1 MTEKDENGG
10 DCGDDD
16 EWGDLITTPNRLIS
30 DDFLVLKAENIG
42 NDEEKE
48 GKLEDQ
54 EQESRVCSDVVED
67 ISVSVSSSPATAWS
81 QFLTIPSGIS
91 PTSLLELDSPIM
103 LPNSQASPTTGTLP
117 YPPLNHEILGMNSAV
132 EDRISDNGSF
142 TYPSHGGSLLWPCIP
157 DLQNQN
163 SAMQPTIPSE
173 FSGTLSKERVTKGRP
188 TELEGFKAVK
198 STIRNA
204 NNAATIKST
213 EGDHTKRHL
222 LDGYPKETTQA
233 TMRNSEDGYNW
244 RKYGQKQVKG
254 SEYPRSYYKCT
265 HPNCQVKKKVE
276 RSRDGHITEIIYKGA
291 HNHQGH
297 RNVIGSPASFSDSGS
312 YIKIEEGEVWG
323 NNNIGTRQD
332 WTPDGMELSSSTSV
346 VTDNSDII
354 SPTQGKSMGIFESA
368 GNPELSSSN
377 GNCEFNEE
385 DGTNVGM
392 LSPGDDAD
400 EDKSDLKRRK
410 KGNFLL
416 ETSLVS
422 RAMREPRVVVQI
434 ESDVDI
440 LDDGYRWRKYGQKV
454 VKGNPNPRSY
464 YKCTSAGC
472 PVRKH
477 VERASDDLKSVLTTY
492 EGKHNHE
499 VPVSRNSSHATMDV
513 GSASNTPNSLSLP
526 RISNVPKSEPQV
538 QDLPL
543 RYARKLTNEYIP
555 SNFVGNFDPEPTKFE
570 ASSIYQTKY
579 VPFQSPIS
587 FGSVLPD
594 YPLSLPMTIPPSGH
608 MVHNGFGFNNNGKRT
623 HEAQS
628 QSFIQNNGRF
638 IKPKVE
644 QDDGFYEN
652 VLRVPDRVNDASSAS
667 RISYYGF
674 CNFGYLGQ
682 LTCTDWMPLATTNGV
697 ESSKVNLRGV
707 NEPNRV
713 KY

>member
-1 MTEKDENGG
+1 MSEKDENGG

-30 DDFLVLKAENIG
+30 DDFLVLKAEK
-42 NDEEKE
+42 KE
-48 GKLEDQ
+48 VKGDQ
-54 EQESRVCSDVVED
+54 EQESRVCSDGKDNDVNSMKSRRVSIAERRAAKRGCD
-67 ISVSVSSSPATAWS
+67 GSASRISVSVSSSSSPATAWS

-91 PTSLLELDSPIM
+91 PTSLLELDSPVM

-132 EDRISDNGSF
+132 EDRRSDNGSF
-142 TYPSHGGSLLWPCIP
+142 TYPPHGGSLLWPCIS
-157 DLQNQN
+157 DLQN
-163 SAMQPTIPSE
+163 QPTIPSE
-173 FSGTLSKERVTKGRP
+173 FSGTLLKKTVTKGRA
-188 TELEGFKAVK
+188 TDLEGFKALK
-198 STIRNA
+198 SMSRNA
-204 NNAATIKST
+204 NGAATDNQTSPSVKST

-222 LDGYPKETTQA
+222 LDGYPKETTHPI
-233 TMRNSEDGYNW
+233 MRNSEDGYNW

-276 RSRDGHITEIIYKGA
+276 RSHDGHITEIIYKGA

-312 YIKIEEGEVWG
+312 YVKIEEGEVWG
-323 NNNIGTRQD
+323 NIQQGGSNNSNIVTRPD

-346 VTDNSDII
+346 VTDNSDLI

-377 GNCEFNEE
+377 GNYEFNEE
-385 DGTNVGM
+385 DATNVGT
-392 LSPGDDAD
+392 LSPGDEAD
-400 EDKSDLKRRK
+400 EDKSELKRRK

-499 VPVSRNSSHATMDV
+499 VPVARNSNHANMDV
-513 GSASNTPNSLSLP
+513 GSASNTPNNLSLP

-543 RYARKLTNEYIP
+543 RYARKLTNEYMP

-570 ASSIYQTKY
+570 ASSIYQAKY
-579 VPFQSPIS
+579 VPFQTPIS

-594 YPLSLPMTIPPSGH
+594 FPISLPMTMPPSGNMAH
-608 MVHNGFGFNNNGKRT
+608 TGFGFNNNGKRPR
-623 HEAQS
+623 EAQP
-628 QSFIQNNGRF
+628 QSFIQNNGRLL
-638 IKPKVE
+638 KPKVE
-644 QDDGFYEN
+644 QNDAFYEN
-652 VLRVPDRVNDASSAS
+652 VLRVQDRVNDASSRYC
-667 RISYYGF
+667 RIIP
-674 CNFGYLGQ
+674 NF
-682 LTCTDWMPLATTNGV
+682 P
-697 ESSKVNLRGV
+697 
-707 NEPNRV
+707 
-713 KY
+713 